1 VAQRPGSDASRHGA
15 GGGAGHDDAGGD
27 TAGYIISGH
36 YEPPPP
42 PERPASPRPPRRR
55 RRLPRWAWLAII
67 VTAVAAVIAA
77 VALVVTLVTNSV
89 QALTAR
95 PPGVGTAFVAPA
107 ESKAARALT
116 EGGTADEVAAAE
128 YLSSQPTA
136 YWLTPEQDPIGEVG
150 ERVLNIAHEA
160 RESDTAMAVVVY
172 GLPGRDCG
180 NHSAG
185 GLDDADYETWTRQI
199 GTALRSVPDVKKVVI
214 VEPDSL
220 ALAPQCGNLDE
231 RVTQLRG
238 ALERLTG
245 TDTWVYVDGGHSN
258 WLGADAMA
266 ELIEKVTVSGVRGF
280 VTNVSNFNDTFDEFA
295 YAHALSDRLG
305 GMHALVDTS
314 RNGSGAPGD
323 GEWCNPPGRT
333 VGDPSGTFGDDVVD
347 TNLWIKPPGES
358 DGPCNGG
365 PAAGV
370 WWPAGA
376 VELTRDV
383 AP

>member
-1 VAQRPGSDASRHGA
+1 MAQRPGSDASH
-15 GGGAGHDDAGGD
+15 HDAGR
-27 TAGYIISGH
+27 YVLSGH

-42 PERPASPRPPRRR
+42 PERPAPPRPARRR
-55 RRLPRWAWLAII
+55 RRLPRWGWIAII
-67 VTAVAAVIAA
+67 VAA
-77 VALVVTLVTNSV
+77 VALVVAGIALVVSLVMGGV

-107 ESKAARALT
+107 ESKAARAAA
-116 EGGTADEVAAAE
+116 EGGSADEVAAAE
-128 YLSSQPTA
+128 YLAAQPTA
-136 YWLTPEQDPIGEVG
+136 YWLTPEQDPIGAVG
-150 ERVLNIAHEA
+150 ERVLNIADEA
-160 RESDTAMAVVVY
+160 RESRTAMAVVVY

-185 GLDDADYETWTRQI
+185 GLDEADYETWTKQI

-220 ALAPQCGNLDE
+220 ALAPQCGNVDE
-231 RVTQLRG
+231 RVDQLRG
-238 ALERLTG
+238 ALGRLTG
-245 TDTWVYVDGGHSN
+245 PDTWVYVDGGHSN
-258 WLGADAMA
+258 WLGPEVMA
-266 ELIEKVTVSGVRGF
+266 GLIERVAVSGVRGF
-280 VTNVSNFNDTFDEFA
+280 VTNVSNFNDTYDEFA

-314 RNGSGAPGD
+314 RNGAGAPGD

-370 WWPAGA
+370 WWPEGA
-376 VELTRDV
+376 VELTRGV

>member
-1 VAQRPGSDASRHGA
+1 VAQRPGSDASHHDA
-15 GGGAGHDDAGGD
+15 GDDAGR
-27 TAGYIISGH
+27 YVLSGH

-42 PERPASPRPPRRR
+42 PERRAPPRPARRR
-55 RRLPRWAWLAII
+55 RRLPRWGWIAII
-67 VTAVAAVIAA
+67 VAA
-77 VALVVTLVTNSV
+77 VALVVAGIAVVVSLVMGGV

-107 ESKAARALT
+107 ESKAARAAA
-116 EGGTADEVAAAE
+116 EGGSADEVAAAE
-128 YLSSQPTA
+128 YLAAQPTA
-136 YWLTPEQDPIGEVG
+136 YWLTPEQDPIGAVG
-150 ERVLNIAHEA
+150 ERVLNIADEA
-160 RESDTAMAVVVY
+160 RESRTAMAVVVY

-185 GLDDADYETWTRQI
+185 GLDEADYETWTKQI

-220 ALAPQCGNLDE
+220 ALAPQCGNVDE
-231 RVTQLRG
+231 RVDQLRG
-238 ALERLTG
+238 ALGRLTG
-245 TDTWVYVDGGHSN
+245 PDTWVYVDGGHSN
-258 WLGADAMA
+258 WLGPEVMA
-266 ELIEKVTVSGVRGF
+266 GLIERVAVSGVRGF
-280 VTNVSNFNDTFDEFA
+280 VTNVSNFNDTYDEFA

-314 RNGSGAPGD
+314 RNGAGAPGD

-370 WWPAGA
+370 WWPEGA
-376 VELTRDV
+376 VELTRGV

>member
-1 VAQRPGSDASRHGA
+1 VAQRPGSDASH
-15 GGGAGHDDAGGD
+15 HDAGR
-27 TAGYIISGH
+27 YVLSGH

-42 PERPASPRPPRRR
+42 PERPAPPRPARRR
-55 RRLPRWAWLAII
+55 RRLPRWGWIAII
-67 VTAVAAVIAA
+67 VAA
-77 VALVVTLVTNSV
+77 VALVVAGIALVVSLVMGGV

-107 ESKAARALT
+107 ESKAARAAA
-116 EGGTADEVAAAE
+116 EGGSADEVAAAE
-128 YLSSQPTA
+128 YLAAQPTA
-136 YWLTPEQDPIGEVG
+136 YWLTPEQDPIDAVG
-150 ERVLNIAHEA
+150 ERVLNIADEA
-160 RESDTAMAVVVY
+160 RESRTAMAVVVY

-185 GLDDADYETWTRQI
+185 GLDEADYETWTKQI

-220 ALAPQCGNLDE
+220 ALAPQCGNVDE
-231 RVTQLRG
+231 RVDQLRG
-238 ALERLTG
+238 ALGRLTG
-245 TDTWVYVDGGHSN
+245 PDTWVYVDGGHSN
-258 WLGADAMA
+258 WLGPEVMA
-266 ELIEKVTVSGVRGF
+266 GLIERVAVSGVRGF
-280 VTNVSNFNDTFDEFA
+280 VTNVSNFNDTYDEFA

-314 RNGSGAPGD
+314 RNGAGAPGD

-370 WWPAGA
+370 WWPEGA
-376 VELTRDV
+376 VELTRGV

>member
-1 VAQRPGSDASRHGA
+1 MAQRPGSDASH
-15 GGGAGHDDAGGD
+15 HDAGND
-27 TAGYIISGH
+27 AGRYVLSGH

-42 PERPASPRPPRRR
+42 PERPAPPRPARRR
-55 RRLPRWAWLAII
+55 RRLPRWGWIAII
-67 VTAVAAVIAA
+67 VAA
-77 VALVVTLVTNSV
+77 VALVVAGIAVVVSLVMGGV

-107 ESKAARALT
+107 ESKAARAAA
-116 EGGTADEVAAAE
+116 EGGSADEVAAAE
-128 YLSSQPTA
+128 YLAAQPTA
-136 YWLTPEQDPIGEVG
+136 YWLTPEQDPIGAVG
-150 ERVLNIAHEA
+150 ERVLNIADEA
-160 RESDTAMAVVVY
+160 RESRTAMAVVVY

-185 GLDDADYETWTRQI
+185 GLDEADYETWTKQI

-220 ALAPQCGNLDE
+220 ALAPQCGNVDE
-231 RVTQLRG
+231 RVDQLRG
-238 ALERLTG
+238 ALGRLTG
-245 TDTWVYVDGGHSN
+245 PDTWVYVDGGHSN
-258 WLGADAMA
+258 WLGPEVMA
-266 ELIEKVTVSGVRGF
+266 GLIERVAVSGVRGF
-280 VTNVSNFNDTFDEFA
+280 VTNVSNFNDTYDEFA

-305 GMHALVDTS
+305 GMHALIDTS
-314 RNGSGAPGD
+314 RNGAGAPGD

-370 WWPAGA
+370 WWPEGA
-376 VELTRDV
+376 VELTRGV

>member
-1 VAQRPGSDASRHGA
+1 MAQRPGSDASHP
-15 GGGAGHDDAGGD
+15 DAGRD
-27 TAGYIISGH
+27 AGPYVVSGH
-36 YEPPPP
+36 YEAPPR
-42 PERPASPRPPRRR
+42 PERPAPPRPSRRR
-55 RRLPRWAWLAII
+55 RRLPRWAWIAII
-67 VTAVAAVIAA
+67 VAA
-77 VALVVTLVTNSV
+77 VALIVAGIALAVSLVMGGV

-107 ESKAARALT
+107 ESKAARAVA
-116 EGGTADEVAAAE
+116 EGGSADEVAAAE
-128 YLSSQPTA
+128 YLAAQPTA

-150 ERVLNIAHEA
+150 ERVLNIAQEA
-160 RESDTAMAVVVY
+160 RETDTAMAVVVY

-185 GLDDADYETWTRQI
+185 GLDEADYETWTTQI

-220 ALAPQCGNLDE
+220 ALAPQCGNVDE
-231 RVTQLRG
+231 RVDQLRG
-238 ALERLTG
+238 ALGRLTG

-258 WLGADAMA
+258 WLGADTMA
-266 ELIEKVTVSGVRGF
+266 ELVERVAVSGVRGF
-280 VTNVSNFNDTFDEFA
+280 VTNVSNFNDTYDEFA

-314 RNGSGAPGD
+314 RNGAGAPGD
-323 GEWCNPPGRT
+323 DEWCNPPGRT
-333 VGDPSGTFGDDVVD
+333 VGDPSGTYGDDVVD

-365 PAAGV
+365 PDAGV

-376 VELTRDV
+376 VELTRGV

>member
-1 VAQRPGSDASRHGA
+1 MAQRPGSDASH
-15 GGGAGHDDAGGD
+15 HDAGND
-27 TAGYIISGH
+27 AGRYVLSGH

-42 PERPASPRPPRRR
+42 PERPAPPRPARRR
-55 RRLPRWAWLAII
+55 RRLPRWGWIAII
-67 VTAVAAVIAA
+67 VAA
-77 VALVVTLVTNSV
+77 VALVVAGIAVVVSLVMGGV

-107 ESKAARALT
+107 ESKAARAAA
-116 EGGTADEVAAAE
+116 EGGSADEVAAAE
-128 YLSSQPTA
+128 YLAAQPTA
-136 YWLTPEQDPIGEVG
+136 YWLTPEQDPIGAVG
-150 ERVLNIAHEA
+150 ERVLNIADEA
-160 RESDTAMAVVVY
+160 RESRTAMAVVVY

-185 GLDDADYETWTRQI
+185 GLDEADYETWTKQI

-220 ALAPQCGNLDE
+220 ALAPQCGNVDE
-231 RVTQLRG
+231 RVDQLRG
-238 ALERLTG
+238 ALGRLTG
-245 TDTWVYVDGGHSN
+245 SDTWVYVDGGHSN
-258 WLGADAMA
+258 WLGPEVMA
-266 ELIEKVTVSGVRGF
+266 GLIERVAVSGVRGF
-280 VTNVSNFNDTFDEFA
+280 VTNVSNFNDTYDEFA

-314 RNGSGAPGD
+314 RNGAGAPGD

-370 WWPAGA
+370 WWPEGA
-376 VELTRDV
+376 VELTRGV

>member
-1 VAQRPGSDASRHGA
+1 MAQRPGSDASH
-15 GGGAGHDDAGGD
+15 HDAGND
-27 TAGYIISGH
+27 AGRYVLSGH

-42 PERPASPRPPRRR
+42 PERPAPPRPARRR
-55 RRLPRWAWLAII
+55 RRLPRWGWIAII
-67 VTAVAAVIAA
+67 VAA
-77 VALVVTLVTNSV
+77 VALVVAGIAVVVSLVMGGV

-107 ESKAARALT
+107 ESKAARAAA
-116 EGGTADEVAAAE
+116 EGGSADEVAAAE
-128 YLSSQPTA
+128 YLAAQPTA
-136 YWLTPEQDPIGEVG
+136 YWLTPEQDPIGAVG
-150 ERVLNIAHEA
+150 ERVLNIADEA
-160 RESDTAMAVVVY
+160 RESRTAMAVVVY

-185 GLDDADYETWTRQI
+185 GLDEADYETWTKQI

-220 ALAPQCGNLDE
+220 ALAPQCGNVDE
-231 RVTQLRG
+231 RVDQLRG
-238 ALERLTG
+238 ALGRLTG
-245 TDTWVYVDGGHSN
+245 PDTWVYVDGGHSN
-258 WLGADAMA
+258 WLGPEVMA
-266 ELIEKVTVSGVRGF
+266 GLIERVAVSGVRGF
-280 VTNVSNFNDTFDEFA
+280 VTNVSNFNDTYDEFA

-314 RNGSGAPGD
+314 RNGAGAPGD

-370 WWPAGA
+370 WWPEGA
-376 VELTRDV
+376 VELTRGV

>member
-1 VAQRPGSDASRHGA
+1 MAQRPGSDASH
-15 GGGAGHDDAGGD
+15 HDAGND
-27 TAGYIISGH
+27 AGRYVLSGH

-42 PERPASPRPPRRR
+42 PERPAPPRPARRR
-55 RRLPRWAWLAII
+55 RRLPRWGWIAII
-67 VTAVAAVIAA
+67 VAA
-77 VALVVTLVTNSV
+77 VALVVAGIALVVSLVMGGV

-107 ESKAARALT
+107 ESKAARAAA
-116 EGGTADEVAAAE
+116 EGGSADEVAAAE
-128 YLSSQPTA
+128 YLAAQPTA
-136 YWLTPEQDPIGEVG
+136 YWLTPEQDPIGAVG
-150 ERVLNIAHEA
+150 ERVLNIADEA
-160 RESDTAMAVVVY
+160 RESRTAMAVVVY

-185 GLDDADYETWTRQI
+185 GLDEADYETWTKQI

-220 ALAPQCGNLDE
+220 ALAPQCGNVDE
-231 RVTQLRG
+231 RVDQLRG
-238 ALERLTG
+238 ALGRLTG
-245 TDTWVYVDGGHSN
+245 PDTWVYVDGGHSN
-258 WLGADAMA
+258 WLGPEVMA
-266 ELIEKVTVSGVRGF
+266 GLIERVAVSGVRGF
-280 VTNVSNFNDTFDEFA
+280 VTNVSNFNDTYDEFA

-314 RNGSGAPGD
+314 RNGAGAPGD

-370 WWPAGA
+370 WWPEGA
-376 VELTRDV
+376 VELTRGV